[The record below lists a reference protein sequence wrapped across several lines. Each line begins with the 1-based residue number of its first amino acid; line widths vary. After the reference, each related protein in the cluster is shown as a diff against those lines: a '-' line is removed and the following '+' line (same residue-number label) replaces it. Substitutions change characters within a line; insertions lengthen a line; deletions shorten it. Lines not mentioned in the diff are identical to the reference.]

1 MRLAPSF
8 LSVLIVA
15 APAGD
20 RAGAE
25 PARPDAV
32 VENSLGMT
40 FVRVPP
46 GTFTMGSP
54 MEEPGRERQETPHEV
69 VISRGFLLGRHEVT
83 VGQFT
88 RFVRDT
94 DRRTDAERDGKG
106 AYGIDAAGKI
116 GDMEPQFTWR
126 SPGFVQA
133 DDHPVVDVSWD
144 DAQAFCAWLGSSEG
158 RRYRL
163 PTEAEWEYACRAG
176 TTTPYQHGDDP
187 EGLADRGN
195 IADATARRRFP
206 TWTIGIRAEDGHV
219 CTAPVGS
226 FRPNA
231 FGLFDMHGN
240 VWEWCADRYAPG
252 SFTAERRTDPTG
264 PAAGNDRVQR
274 GGGWSSDWP
283 KARSAARIGRDAAG
297 YRGCYLGF
305 RVILVAEPAR

>member
-15 APAGD
+15 ATAGD

-94 DRRTDAERDGKG
+94 GRRTDAERDGKG

-144 DAQAFCAWLGSSEG
+144 DAQAFCAWLGSREG

-176 TTTPYQHGDDP
+176 TTTPWHSGEQRDSLQDC
-187 EGLADRGN
+187 AN
-195 IADATARRRFP
+195 IADRQFFLATKAP
-206 TWTIGIRAEDGHV
+206 PDGELDDGFA
-219 CTAPVGS
+219 TLAPVGS
-226 FRPNA
+226 KAGND
-231 FGLFDMHGN
+231 FGCHDMHGN
-240 VWEWCADRYAPG
+240 VAEPCLEPDESVPG
-252 SFTAERRTDPTG
+252 RR
-264 PAAGNDRVQR
+264 VVR
-274 GGGWSSDWP
+274 GGSWLQNHEF
-283 KARSAARIGRDAAG
+283 ARSAYRSSTGADDRSEHIGVR
-297 YRGCYLGF
+297 
-305 RVILVAEPAR
+305 PARSLH